1 MAGRIIEAGVA
12 KNLQAAEFSAA
23 VENAL
28 KALKKADKQLAQ
40 VIKNVGPCT
49 LMPDDIQSPFVA
61 LAESIVYQ
69 QLSGKA
75 AGTIFGRVKALFAET
90 GGLTAEDVLTTTVQ
104 TLRGA
109 GCSNAK
115 ALALIDLAEKTVSGV
130 VPTVEQLHTMPDDEI
145 IERLVSIRGVG
156 KWTVE
161 MMLIFRLG
169 RMDVMP
175 TTDYGIRKGFA
186 LTYKLADLPAPKEI
200 LAHSEIWKP
209 YRTLASWYLWRCLE
223 LPAEAW

>member
-1 MAGRIIEAGVA
+1 MAGRIIEA
-12 KNLQAAEFSAA
+12 KNINATEFDAEI
-23 VENAL
+23 EKAL
-28 KALKKADKQLAQ
+28 KALKKADKQLAL

-49 LMPDDIQSPFVA
+49 LKPDHIQSPFVA
-61 LAESIVYQ
+61 LAESIIYQ

-75 AGTIFGRVKALFAET
+75 AATIFGRVKTLFAEA
-90 GGLTAEDVLTTTVQ
+90 GGLTASAVINTSVQ

-115 ALALIDLAEKTVSGV
+115 AMALIDLAEKTVSGV
-130 VPTVEQLHTMPDDEI
+130 VPTVDQLHSMPDDEI

-161 MMLIFRLG
+161 MLLIFRLG
-169 RMDVMP
+169 RLDVMP
-175 TTDYGIRKGFA
+175 ATDYGIRKGFA
-186 LTYKLADLPAPKEI
+186 LTYRLADLPAPKEI
-200 LAHSEIWKP
+200 IAHAEIWKP

-223 LPAEAW
+223 LPPQAW

>member
-1 MAGRIIEAGVA
+1 MDGRIMSRTA
-12 KNLQAAEFSAA
+12 KNIKPVEFDAELDK
-23 VENAL
+23 AL
-28 KALKKADKQLAQ
+28 KSLKKADKQLAQ

-49 LMPDDIQSPFVA
+49 LKADAIQSPFKA
-61 LAESIVYQ
+61 LAESIIYQ

-75 AGTIFGRVKALFAET
+75 AATIFGRVKSLYDGN
-90 GGLTAEDVLTTTVQ
+90 GGMNAKAVLKTPVEI
-104 TLRGA
+104 LRSA

-130 VPTVEQLHTMPDDEI
+130 VPTEAQLNDMSDEEI

-161 MMLIFRLG
+161 MLLIFRLG

-175 TTDYGIRKGFA
+175 ATDYGIRKGFA
-186 LTYKLADLPAPKEI
+186 LTYGLPDLPTPRQI
-200 LAHSEIWKP
+200 LEHSEIWKP
-209 YRTLASWYLWRCLE
+209 HRTLASWYLWRCLE
-223 LPAEAW
+223 LPPEAW